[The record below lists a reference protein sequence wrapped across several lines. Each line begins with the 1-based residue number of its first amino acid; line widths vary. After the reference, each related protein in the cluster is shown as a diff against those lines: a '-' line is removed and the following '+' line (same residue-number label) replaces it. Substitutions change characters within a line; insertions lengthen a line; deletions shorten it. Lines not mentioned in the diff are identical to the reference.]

1 MRVLRACV
9 LVRTCVPREV
19 LSDAVWEG
27 VGQEPRELSSASPQ
41 QGRAKNQIFVSHFFY
56 LNLSKPLV
64 AGVHSVYYVVM
75 STIYSYD
82 DFRSFVGQEYSTL
95 KLEDPTIRF
104 GQVYFNCLWEFR
116 PSIANAIR
124 ATEFDPFHKDEVH
137 PSVHVHIEELWNEMN
152 ERVLMGD
159 EPLSPVEEA
168 HEVTTESIEEE
179 VPVEGDIVQ
188 D

>member
-1 MRVLRACV
+1 MRVPVVRACEIGA
-9 LVRTCVPREV
+9 RHR
-19 LSDAVWEG
+19 SREG
-27 VGQEPRELSSASPQ
+27 VGQEPRAPGNASPQ

-56 LNLSKPLV
+56 LNLSKPLA
-64 AGVHSVYYVVM
+64 AGVRSVYYVVM

-82 DFRSFVGQEYSTL
+82 DFRSFVGQEYATL

-137 PSVHVHIEELWNEMN
+137 PSIHVHIEGLWNEMN

-179 VPVEGDIVQ
+179 APVEGDIVQ

>member
-1 MRVLRACV
+1 MMSPEKGHPLQ
-9 LVRTCVPREV
+9 PRL
-19 LSDAVWEG
+19 LSV
-27 VGQEPRELSSASPQ
+27 ASPAA
-41 QGRAKNQIFVSHFFY
+41 GGAKNQIFMVTFFY

-64 AGVHSVYYVVM
+64 YVPRVVYYELM

-82 DFRSFVGQEYSTL
+82 DFRSFVAQEYGTL

-124 ATEFDPFHKDEVH
+124 ATEYDPFHKMEVH
-137 PSVHVHIEELWNEMN
+137 PSIHVHVEELWNEMN
-152 ERVLMGD
+152 ERVMMGD
-159 EPLSPVEEA
+159 EPLSSVEEA

-179 VPVEGDIVQ
+179 VSPEGDIVQ
-188 D
+188 E